1 MTDIDTRLALAEA
14 TASASLAAATEEEL
28 LASVHA
34 LLTGH
39 GIDLLRMSVGAVE
52 LSPTHDLRMTALT
65 RGKGFSHLAVDTRTA
80 SVDFMATISPFVAMW
95 RNGVNRMRVKLHAG
109 EDAGFAFLAGLRAEG
124 ATDFLAVSYALPT
137 ARLPG
142 GDTTIMSFVTDARGG
157 FGGEDIARLDAVA
170 RQLALGATLCAA
182 SRSGAAALDTYLGP
196 LAGAR
201 VREGNILRGR
211 AEPMRAVVWASDL
224 AGFTRI
230 AEAVDTETLLALLN
244 EYTGELVSAVREH
257 GGEVL
262 KFIGD
267 GLLAIFPAGEEGAVA
282 ALSAA
287 RAARRRIVRLNGE
300 RVAAGRVSTDFC
312 LALHLGEVLFGNFG
326 GPERLDFTVLG
337 PAVNEVSRMLGLAKT
352 LEQRLLASAA
362 LHAELGPHAEGLVSV
377 GRYAL
382 RGVGSPQHLY
392 TPDVET
398 PD

>member
-1 MTDIDTRLALAEA
+1 MTEIETRLALAEA
-14 TASASLAAATEEEL
+14 TAAASLAAATEEEL
-28 LASVHA
+28 LSAVHA
-34 LLTGH
+34 LLAEA

-65 RGKGFSHLAVDTRTA
+65 RGKGFSHIAVDTRLE
-80 SVDFMATISPFVAMW
+80 SVEFMATVSPFVAMW
-95 RNGVNRMRVKLHAG
+95 LNKTEQLRVRLGAG

-124 ATDFLAVSYALPT
+124 ATDFLAVSFALPT

-142 GDTTIMSFVTDARGG
+142 GDTTIMSFVADSTDG
-157 FGGEDIARLDAVA
+157 FSERDLARLHAVA
-170 RQLALGATLCAA
+170 RQLALGATLTAA

-224 AGFTRI
+224 VGFTRI
-230 AEAVDTETLLALLN
+230 TESVETEELLSLLN
-244 EYTGELVSAVREH
+244 DYTGELVAAVGAH

-267 GLLAIFPAGEEGAVA
+267 GLLAIFPADAGGPAA

-287 RAARRRIVRLNGE
+287 REARKRVTALSEARR
-300 RVAAGRVSTDFC
+300 AAGLVSTDFC
-312 LALHLGEVLFGNFG
+312 LGLHLGEVLFGNFG
-326 GPERLDFTVLG
+326 AAGRLDFTVLG
-337 PAVNEVSRMLGLAKT
+337 PAVNEVSRMLGLSKT
-352 LEQRLLASAA
+352 LDQRVLASAA
-362 LHAELGPHAEGLVSV
+362 FHAELGERSAELVSV

-382 RGVGSPQHLY
+382 RGVGAPQHLF
-392 TPDVET
+392 TLEAD
-398 PD
+398 